1 MSEWKEQ
8 DEVVT
13 TFGTIKLAQ
22 HQAHAAGAKQERD
35 SILRMLKE
43 LTPDMH
49 NAYGLDLA
57 RRLIESRE
65 ESE

>member
-22 HQAHAAGAKQERD
+22 AQAHAAGAKSERD
-35 SILRMLKE
+35 SILRMLGE
-43 LTPDMH
+43 LTRDMD

-57 RRLIESRE
+57 RRIIESRE
-65 ESE
+65 ATE

>member
-22 HQAHAAGAKQERD
+22 HQAYVAGAKSERS
-35 SILRMLKE
+35 SILRMLNE
-43 LTPDMH
+43 LTRDMD

-57 RRLIESRE
+57 RRIIESRE
-65 ESE
+65 ETE